1 MTNEKFLNELL
12 SITEKEKNGSLKLDS
27 IKYIDLIEKVKI
39 EIAAEQNKDTTTKQR
54 INFITNFIKKMS
66 NSKPIFK
73 TYSEQI
79 PGFKAFT
86 DTYMMVLLKDLDFN
100 GLNIQNSNDF
110 IKENPNLKY
119 PDITRIIDFKYKSY
133 QNYITL
139 KVNDILNDIKAA
151 GKPKNK
157 YDFDKGIIYKYGEN
171 QKIGFGAC
179 EMKAFLNFMNFKSS
193 DEITL
198 YFKGSHY
205 PAFTQNKNGSIGL
218 ILPIRI
224 D

>member
-12 SITEKEKNGSLKLDS
+12 SITEKEKDGFLKLDS
-27 IKYIDLIEKVKI
+27 IKYYDLIEKIKI
-39 EIAAEQNKDTTTKQR
+39 DIAAEQNKETTTKQR

-66 NSKPIFK
+66 DSKPIFK

-86 DTYMMVLLKDLDFN
+86 DTYMMVLLKDPDFS

-133 QNYITL
+133 QNCITL

-151 GKPKNK
+151 GKAKNHWM
-157 YDFDKGIIYKYGEN
+157 DKGIIYKYGEN
-171 QKIGFGAC
+171 KKIGFGAC

-198 YFKGSHY
+198 YFKGSCY